1 MNVPV
6 FPEGMAAIILIVEFL
21 IFSFLGWVIDSG
33 YRSFTER
40 RLINAGY
47 FKGPFCP
54 IYGLGAL
61 ILVFIFKNLAG
72 LPVALLIAIAS
83 LSLILV
89 EYFGGLFTEK
99 VLKLKLWDYF
109 SSKFHL
115 GGRIDTLHSFY
126 WFLLAVFFYFL
137 AYPYVILAEKT
148 LSLFIPEFSELPAL
162 LLFSLVF
169 LWLIIRKSPAQFLII
184 KGKFVNLT
192 VGQYSEVFSNL
203 RRLYKTHSESARLR
217 LKAAIARQ
225 LENTGAKLKRA
236 YGNGGKE

>member
-1 MNVPV
+1 
-6 FPEGMAAIILIVEFL
+6 MAAIILIVEFL

-40 RLINAGY
+40 QWINAGY

-72 LPVALLIAIAS
+72 LPAALLIIIAS
-83 LSLILV
+83 LSLVLV
-89 EYFGGLFTEK
+89 EYIGGVFTEK
-99 VLKLKLWDYF
+99 VLKLKLWDYS

-115 GGRIDTLHSFY
+115 GGRIDILHSFY

-148 LSLFIPEFSELPAL
+148 FSYFIPEFSELPSF
-162 LLFSLVF
+162 LLFVTVF
-169 LWLIIRKSPAQFLII
+169 LWLIIRKNPAQFLII

-192 VGQYSEVFSNL
+192 VGQYSEVFSNIMK
-203 RRLYKTHSESARLR
+203 LYRAHSESARLR

-236 YGNGGKE
+236 YGKGEKE